1 MGLHR
6 IKRSRDNP
14 SWRII
19 EYLQRHDA
27 ATIKDLT
34 ELLGLTTT
42 AVRRHLTILQSE
54 GYVERRQ
61 VASGVGRP
69 HHAYLLTDK
78 ADELFACHCD
88 DLAMTLL
95 EEFFALEGQERTG
108 ILLDRVSSRLAERYA
123 ADMRATILEDRVE
136 ELAAA
141 LHERGVLADVV
152 IREDEE
158 IMLQTYNCPYHELAQ
173 EHREICEMDQD
184 MMRKAL
190 GSNID
195 LTACMVDG
203 DGRCSFIVTSR
214 EG

>member
-19 EYLQRHDA
+19 EHLQRNDA

-54 GYVERRQ
+54 GYIERRR

-69 HHAYLLTDK
+69 HHAYMLTDK

-95 EEFFALEGQERTG
+95 EELFALEGEERTG
-108 ILLDRVSSRLAERYA
+108 ILLDRVSSRLADRYA
-123 ADMRATILEDRVE
+123 AGMRATALQERVE
-136 ELAAA
+136 ELAEA

-152 IREDEE
+152 IREGEE
-158 IMLQTYNCPYHELAQ
+158 ILLQTYNCPYHELAQ
-173 EHREICEMDQD
+173 EHREICEMDQE

-190 GSNID
+190 GSNVD